1 MREGWVIR
9 KLGDVC
15 TIERGGS
22 PRPITAYIT
31 DDPDG
36 INWIKIGDAREGC
49 KFITSTAEKIKPE
62 GMKKSRFV
70 HKGDFILS
78 NSMSFGKPYILGVD
92 GCIHDGWLV
101 IRDNDNVFNKSFL
114 YYYLGSPTIYREFSK
129 LAVGGVVSNLNSNL
143 VRGVKV
149 TIPPLPEQE
158 KIVAELD
165 CLSEVITKKKQQLAE
180 LDKLAQSIFY
190 DMFGDPIIN
199 EKGWDVKKL
208 GDVCETITDGTHFS
222 PKSYETGEYK
232 YITAKNIKKDGFDF
246 KGLTYLP
253 KEIHKEIYSRCSPV
267 YGDVLFIKDGATTG
281 IAMINT
287 LYEEFSLLSSVA
299 LLRGGKF
306 INNRYLRDY
315 LNFPSTYKVVRD
327 DMGGAAITRLTL
339 KKIARIRIVVPP
351 LDLQTAFAAKIEFI
365 EHQKDLIM
373 KSIAETETLFNSRMD
388 YWFN

>member
-1 MREGWVIR
+1 
-9 KLGDVC
+9 
-15 TIERGGS
+15 
-22 PRPITAYIT
+22 
-31 DDPDG
+31 
-36 INWIKIGDAREGC
+36 
-49 KFITSTAEKIKPE
+49 
-62 GMKKSRFV
+62 
-70 HKGDFILS
+70 
-78 NSMSFGKPYILGVD
+78 MSFGKPYILGVD

>member
-1 MREGWVIR
+1 MREGWEIK
-9 KLGDVC
+9 KLGD
-15 TIERGGS
+15 IADLQRGLTYS
-22 PRPITAYIT
+22 
-31 DDPDG
+31 
-36 INWIKIGDAREGC
+36 
-49 KFITSTAEKIKPE
+49 
-62 GMKKSRFV
+62 
-70 HKGDFILS
+70 KGDEVPFSSKRVLRS
-78 NSMSFGKPYILGVD
+78 NNIDLES
-92 GCIHDGWLV
+92 
-101 IRDNDNVFNKSFL
+101 
-114 YYYLGSPTIYREFSK
+114 SK
-129 LAVGGVVSNLNSNL
+129 LDLTELKYLRDDFVIPEDKKVKKNSIFICMSNGSKQHVGKVAFIDENIDYAFGGFMGLIAPQDGVTPKYVFYS
-143 VRGVKV
+143 
-149 TIPPLPEQE
+149 
-158 KIVAELD
+158 
-165 CLSEVITKKKQQLAE
+165 CLSPAYRLFLSSI
-180 LDKLAQSIFY
+180 SNGMGIFY

>member
-1 MREGWVIR
+1 MSD
-9 KLGDVC
+9 LGKTLNQAKDTGELMPYLCSINVQWDRIDLS
-15 TIERGGS
+15 TVKKARFER
-22 PRPITAYIT
+22 A
-31 DDPDG
+31 D
-36 INWIKIGDAREGC
+36 WE
-49 KFITSTAEKIKPE
+49 
-62 GMKKSRFV
+62 RFSV
-70 HKGDFILS
+70 KKGDLLVCEGGDIGRAAIWEDETPMLYQNALHRIRFNGSILPRYCLR
-78 NSMSFGKPYILGVD
+78 FLQHLKQAGVLDQTYGKG
-92 GCIHDGWLV
+92 
-101 IRDNDNVFNKSFL
+101 
-114 YYYLGSPTIYREFSK
+114 
-129 LAVGGVVSNLNSNL
+129 
-143 VRGVKV
+143 V
-149 TIPPLPEQE
+149 TIKHLVKSSLFSIPIPIPPVGEQE
-158 KIVAELD
+158 QIVVELD

-190 DMFGDPIIN
+190 DIFGDPIIN

-287 LYEEFSLLSSVA
+287 IYEEFSLLSSVA